1 MRNEMRTVKRDYL
14 KRGVFAALCLLL
26 LGGCDFAPSLQA
38 LGTLERDRL
47 TYPAMAAETV
57 IAMPVQEGQ
66 AVTRGTLLV
75 QLDPA
80 HQQTLVEQA
89 SASLQAAQAN
99 LQKLEQGA
107 RSEDI
112 AAAEAH
118 WRGTQALEK
127 ESILQYQRMVQL
139 FARKAVGQAE
149 LDQALASR
157 NNSQAQVN
165 AAYQQWLALK
175 NGSRPEDI
183 AQARANVAAAQ
194 AKLAESQIALQQ
206 LSVVATRDGIV
217 ESLPFHLGDRPVT
230 GNTLVVML
238 ADQAPYARVYIPEP
252 FRTQIHVGMTL
263 PVWVD
268 GVNEPMTGTV
278 RKIAHDPAFT
288 PYYALNREDRARL
301 VYLAEVQ
308 LSPEHSNLP
317 SGIPAQ
323 VILP

>member
-1 MRNEMRTVKRDYL
+1 MRNEMRTVKREYL

-26 LGGCDFAPSLQA
+26 LGGCDFAPSSQA

-118 WRGTQALEK
+118 WRG
-127 ESILQYQRMVQL
+127 
-139 FARKAVGQAE
+139 
-149 LDQALASR
+149 
-157 NNSQAQVN
+157 
-165 AAYQQWLALK
+165 
-175 NGSRPEDI
+175 
-183 AQARANVAAAQ
+183 
-194 AKLAESQIALQQ
+194 
-206 LSVVATRDGIV
+206 
-217 ESLPFHLGDRPVT
+217 
-230 GNTLVVML
+230 
-238 ADQAPYARVYIPEP
+238 
-252 FRTQIHVGMTL
+252 
-263 PVWVD
+263 
-268 GVNEPMTGTV
+268 
-278 RKIAHDPAFT
+278 
-288 PYYALNREDRARL
+288 
-301 VYLAEVQ
+301 
-308 LSPEHSNLP
+308 
-317 SGIPAQ
+317 
-323 VILP
+323 